1 MVRRWMGSTLVVLAF
16 TLLGGA
22 STAAPSG
29 SVSAPRTSVVEFP
42 LPHPESR
49 PYSIVTGPDGNL
61 WFTESDRGA
70 IGRITPTGEIT
81 EFDLPDSGAGPYGIT
96 VGSDGNL
103 WFTERF
109 ANLIGKMTPTGELTE
124 YNLPTPNA

>member
-16 TLLGGA
+16 ALLGGA
-22 STAAPSG
+22 STAAPG
-29 SVSAPRTSVVEFP
+29 VSAPRASVTEFP

-61 WFTESDRGA
+61 WFTESDRSA

-81 EFDLPDSGAGPYGIT
+81 EFDTPDPGQPPLRDHGRYRRQPLVTEEI
-96 VGSDGNL
+96 GNNIVRL
-103 WFTERF
+103 Q
-109 ANLIGKMTPTGELTE
+109 P
-124 YNLPTPNA
+124 